1 MNFKKEFL
9 ENIINVTSNAAIAC
23 YEHLGKK
30 DKILVDKAATDIMR
44 KNLNDL
50 DIDGKIVIGEGELD
64 EAPMLYIGEKLGT
77 GKGYAVDIAVDPL
90 EGTNFA
96 ANNLPGA
103 LSVISISEKGNLF
116 NAPETYMDKLAV
128 GKNVPYDA
136 TDLDF
141 PVEKN
146 LKNIADAKNK
156 NLDKI
161 TVCLLNRPR
170 HKEII
175 DKLNELKVNLKLISD
190 GDVTGALLVT
200 DDKYDVDI
208 FLGIGGGPEGVLA
221 ASALDAFNCKFQGR
235 FLFKTDIDKKR
246 AKDMGINDLDKKY
259 ELNEIIKGNSI
270 FCATGITKNE
280 LVNGVKLIDGKFI
293 TETLVTQKNSLPY
306 IAKKEVAITW
316 LITVITIKDFFLVPS
331 SIG

>member
-1 MNFKKEFL
+1 MNFKKKFL
-9 ENIINVTSNAAIAC
+9 DNIINVTSNAAIAC
-23 YEHLGKK
+23 YKHLGKK

-141 PVEKN
+141 TVEKN

-235 FLFKTDIDKKR
+235 FLFKTDKDKKR

-306 IAKKEVAITW
+306 IAKKEVAIT
-316 LITVITIKDFFLVPS
+316 
-331 SIG
+331 